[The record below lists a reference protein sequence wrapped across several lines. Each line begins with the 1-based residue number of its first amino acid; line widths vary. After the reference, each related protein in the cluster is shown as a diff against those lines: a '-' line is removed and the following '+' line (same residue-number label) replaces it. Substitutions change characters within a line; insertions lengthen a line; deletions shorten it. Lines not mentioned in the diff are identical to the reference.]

1 MSPTVLRVERYRF
14 LFVSNEGHEPPHVHL
29 QDGEQLAKRWLDEVQ
44 LAASSGF
51 APHEL
56 TRVQTP
62 VVEHRDMPLEVWH
75 ECFRP

>member
-51 APHEL
+51 VAIGPGGQDAGLWGSSFQIGRAH
-56 TRVQTP
+56 V
-62 VVEHRDMPLEVWH
+62 
-75 ECFRP
+75 